1 MRLDP
6 LYRWLVPRVVLPL
19 GARLGQRMWSEA
31 RRLDALQWRSAD
43 TIEAENA
50 ARVRRLLAHAEA
62 DVPYYRE
69 RFARA
74 SIRAGDVRDLSDL
87 SRLPITTK
95 SDLRARFPAGTTA
108 AGIPERRRQ
117 AMMTSGSTG
126 LPFQFFWDRAVAERV
141 RGTYLF
147 SLDWAGAAVWDTRV
161 VIASPAYFY
170 NQIAAAPR
178 WRQVAGRLVLG
189 EQSVSLSAD
198 VLTTAG
204 FRALVSRVAR
214 RGGYFIRGYPAS
226 MARLCARLLEEG
238 GTLAAYP
245 KVVVAFAETLTPPDA
260 AAIQRALRC
269 RVVNYY
275 SSWEVPQMAQTC
287 PDHPEHLHVNADRV
301 ILRVVRDDGSDA
313 APGQSGRVVVTDL
326 ENYVMPFINYDN
338 GDRAVA
344 GTACPCGRGLP
355 VLASLEGRDSE
366 VVRNPEGREF
376 SGVVLGQFLAFVV
389 GVIPYVWEYQAV
401 QSAPD
406 SISLRVVPT
415 ARFDA
420 PFAEKLRAELETFL
434 GPGVSVAVEPVE
446 HIPLEPSGKR
456 LIIKRGQ
463 QSEKER
469 PASVLQRRR
478 D

>member
-1 MRLDP
+1 M
-6 LYRWLVPRVVLPL
+6 
-19 GARLGQRMWSEA
+19 
-31 RRLDALQWRSAD
+31 
-43 TIEAENA
+43 
-50 ARVRRLLAHAEA
+50 
-62 DVPYYRE
+62 PYYRE

-74 SIRAGDVRDLSDL
+74 GVRAGDVRDLSDL

-95 SDLRARFPAGTTA
+95 SDLRAEVSRRHHRGEHSRASPAADDDLGLDGVA
-108 AGIPERRRQ
+108 VSVLLGSRGRESGCAGPISSR
-117 AMMTSGSTG
+117 SS
-126 LPFQFFWDRAVAERV
+126 
-141 RGTYLF
+141 
-147 SLDWAGAAVWDTRV
+147 WAGAAVWDTRV

-198 VLTTAG
+198 VLTTAS

-214 RGGYFIRGYPAS
+214 RGGYFIRGYPGLDRQALPPGS
-226 MARLCARLLEEG
+226 WRRAPRWP
-238 GTLAAYP
+238 AYP
-245 KVVVAFAETLTPPDA
+245 KVVVAFAETLTPADA

-275 SSWEVPQMAQTC
+275 SSWEVPQMAQTL
-287 PDHPEHLHVNADRV
+287 PRSPGAPPRQRRPRDPPRGAGRRNATR
-301 ILRVVRDDGSDA
+301 RRES
-313 APGQSGRVVVTDL
+313 PGAWCVTDL

-344 GTACPCGRGLP
+344 GTACRCGRGLP

-366 VVRNPEGREF
+366 VVRNPGGREF

-406 SISLRVVPT
+406 AISLRVVPT
-415 ARFDA
+415 ARFDP

-434 GPGVSVAVEPVE
+434 GPGVKVAVEPVE

-463 QSEKER
+463 QSEKDC
-469 PASVLQRRR
+469 PASALQSRR